1 MNMVCRPRDAALSSS
16 SREGYLPWGSAVA
29 DVPPVRASFE
39 NLALLADRLSP
50 AAGDL
55 IGVLLAS
62 AIPAQNRGCEVLR
75 PLWTE
80 EAVHR
85 ALGFMRLVDARKRRG
100 QSTKQNP
107 IAAELEDFAAR
118 DLAVRFRQLQ
128 SGAERAV
135 MPCAS
140 VLRDIVTDLGVVFAC
155 PANIALKTKI
165 DRVSLPAY
173 KRRALVLAACEL
185 LCNALL
191 HAFPRHDAGLIEVC
205 LTHRNPKS
213 ACLRVADSGIGF
225 SDTRPNLTFGVAA
238 SLAGLLE
245 ADLAYD
251 RAAGWTIAEIIF
263 PVTGM

>member
-1 MNMVCRPRDAALSSS
+1 
-16 SREGYLPWGSAVA
+16 
-29 DVPPVRASFE
+29 
-39 NLALLADRLSP
+39 
-50 AAGDL
+50 
-55 IGVLLAS
+55 VLLAS

-128 SGAERAV
+128 SGAERAIV
-135 MPCAS
+135 PCAP
-140 VLRDIVTDLGVVFAC
+140 VLRDVVTDLGVVFAC

-173 KRRALVLAACEL
+173 NDARSCWRRANC
-185 LCNALL
+185 
-191 HAFPRHDAGLIEVC
+191 
-205 LTHRNPKS
+205 S
-213 ACLRVADSGIGF
+213 ATPCCTRSRDMAPADRGC
-225 SDTRPNLTFGVAA
+225 A
-238 SLAGLLE
+238 
-245 ADLAYD
+245 
-251 RAAGWTIAEIIF
+251 
-263 PVTGM
+263 